1 MGITYSQ
8 SRLHWNYF
16 IAIERDFEIITRY
29 IEPTEQNNEVY
40 SIELA
45 RIIMT
50 ATQEVDCVLKVICEL
65 LQNGSNPRNI
75 NEYRAIVKSYLPN
88 LIQEVVYLPKYGM
101 HSQPWI
107 NWNEDDNNPLW
118 WKANNSIKH
127 DRLNY
132 FNNATLKNA
141 YNSVG
146 GLLICVN
153 YLYKLQKEQS
163 IGSSQSWTE
172 ITSTLQPFSSLFQM
186 EEDYY
191 HRPGQWTTNEW

>member
-8 SRLHWNYF
+8 SRIHWNYF

-29 IEPTEQNNEVY
+29 IEPAEQNNEVY

-75 NEYRAIVKSYLPN
+75 NDYRAVVKSDLPE

-101 HSQPWI
+101 QSQPWI
-107 NWNEDDNNPLW
+107 NWNEEENNPLW
-118 WKANNSIKH
+118 WKANNNIKH
-127 DRLNY
+127 DRLSN

-153 YLYKLQKEQS
+153 YLYKLQKEKNT
-163 IGSSQSWTE
+163 GSSQSWTE
-172 ITSTLQPFSSLFQM
+172 ITSSLQPYSTLFQM
-186 EEDYY
+186 QEAYY
-191 HRPGQWTTNEW
+191 HRPGQWSSSEW